1 MAEEKFLENL
11 KAKIL
16 WKDSFGFGHGEF
28 SHSYQWLA
36 IGKMLRWGQKTADLY
51 SKCGEIKSTK
61 EIWILSNKTLVKQE
75 QVSLWQWLVD
85 AVSIKEE
92 LPKNKEGNLPEIVE
106 YNQHCF
112 TRKTFRNANEVQ
124 KVLLDN
130 SGWFLGY
137 YAKRRSDALDTLSKV
152 QLNKEGAVPNK
163 KGQFQPRESLAAQQ
177 RALHTKYD
185 SKVNGRIHI
194 GQQPTLDGGVF
205 SGSVMSQDSEKPA
218 HSVTFHGKEGKLRD
232 QRTY

>member
-1 MAEEKFLENL
+1 MPTFKLTKGGNRLTRAIQRVAVEYGFQMYVSNQPNQHVVYIGQVDEEKFLENL

-36 IGKMLRWGQKTADLY
+36 IGKMFGWGRTTADLY

-61 EIWILSNKTLVKQE
+61 AIWILSNKTLVKKE

-85 AVSIKEE
+85 AVSITENQPE
-92 LPKNKEGNLPEIVE
+92 NQPPEIVK

-112 TRKTFRNANEVQ
+112 TRETFRNANEVQ

-152 QLNKEGAVPNK
+152 QLEQEGAPRLNK
-163 KGQFQPRESLAAQQ
+163 KRRTTSL
-177 RALHTKYD
+177 
-185 SKVNGRIHI
+185 
-194 GQQPTLDGGVF
+194 
-205 SGSVMSQDSEKPA
+205 GSD
-218 HSVTFHGKEGKLRD
+218 FKLNR
-232 QRTY
+232 RPFRRSITPSCEYR